1 MVSDKSIAEWYG
13 RSGEMSIFSYNQY
26 MESQSDL
33 ETLRGKLVRL
43 YPLVKERYKVT
54 SLGIFGSY
62 RRNEQRS
69 GSDLDLLVTFSDPPS
84 LLKFIQ
90 MENYLS
96 DELAIKVDLVM
107 QDSLKPSIGKR
118 ILSEVELL

>member
-1 MVSDKSIAEWYG
+1 
-13 RSGEMSIFSYNQY
+13 MSIFSYNQY
-26 MESQSDL
+26 MESQVDL
-33 ETLRGKLVRL
+33 DTLRGKLQRL
-43 YPLVKERYKVT
+43 YPMLKERYRVS

-62 RRNEQRS
+62 RRNEQKP

-90 MENYLS
+90 LENFLS

-107 QDSLKPSIGKR
+107 QDSLKPTIGKR